1 MFRSLYS
8 KLAITLFIILC
19 VIGVVL
25 MQLLHYSSG
34 LYQAEVAQKL
44 NVDLADHIVLE
55 NKLLKNNKIN
65 KDALEHVFHML
76 MVINP
81 TIELYLLDTKG
92 KILGFSA
99 PPGKVVRKNI
109 NLDPIKNFI
118 AGNRNF
124 PLHAQDPR
132 NGERQK
138 VFSASEI
145 RSSVKSGN
153 RLEGYLYVILASEK
167 YQSVAEKLEDSY
179 IFRLSLW
186 GLLAGI
192 IAVFLIGAM
201 SFSIMTR
208 RLRQLNNAMIE
219 YSDGEI
225 LASIKP
231 DYQAKESG
239 GDEVD
244 QLGRQFLVMVNK
256 ISTQMNELKKVDNM
270 RRELVANVSHDLRTP
285 ITTLQ
290 GYIETLI
297 IKGENITKEERGKYL
312 KVALDY
318 CHRLSQLVT
327 ELFELSKLDS
337 CESIIYAEPFS
348 ISDLIQ
354 DVVQKFYLRAQNA
367 GIDLRCA
374 QRTVGAMVHG
384 DIAMLQ
390 RALENLIENALRHTK
405 KGDRVAVDYLLK
417 DGKVIVKVQDTGC
430 GIPESELSHI
440 FDRFYQVEKSRV
452 NGEGSGLGL
461 AIAKRILELHGT
473 TIQVQSKVNKGTTFS
488 FNMPNY
494 KAA

>member
-1 MFRSLYS
+1 MFRTLYS
-8 KLAITLFIILC
+8 KLAITLFIILLI
-19 VIGVVL
+19 IGVIL

-44 NVDLADHIVLE
+44 NVELATHIVAE
-55 NKLLKNNKIN
+55 NKLIKNTKIN
-65 KDALEHVFHML
+65 KNALEHVFHML

-99 PPGKVVRKNI
+99 PPGKVVRKKI
-109 NLDPIKNFI
+109 DLEPLKQFI
-118 AGNRNF
+118 AGARKF
-124 PLHAQDPR
+124 PLHGQDPR
-132 NGERQK
+132 NENRKK

-145 RSSVKSGN
+145 NSGN
-153 RLEGYLYVILASEK
+153 KLEGYLYIILASEK
-167 YQSVAEKLEDSY
+167 YQGVAEKLQDSY

-186 GLLAGI
+186 GLIAGI

-208 RLRQLNNAMIE
+208 RLRKLNTAMTE

-225 LASIKP
+225 YTSIKP
-231 DYQAKESG
+231 DYEVKVKG

-244 QLGRQFLVMVNK
+244 HLGRQFLVMVDK
-256 ISTQMNELKKVDNM
+256 ISSQMNELKEVDDK

-297 IKGENITKEERGKYL
+297 IKGENISEKERRKYL

-318 CHRLSQLVT
+318 CHRLSQLVA

-354 DVVQKFYLRAQNA
+354 DVVHKFYLRARNA

-374 QRTVGAMVHG
+374 QRTDSAMVNG

-417 DGKVIVKVQDTGC
+417 DGKVIVKVADTGC
-430 GIPESELSHI
+430 GIPATELNHI

-461 AIAKRILELHGT
+461 AITKRILELHGT
-473 TIQVQSKVNKGTTFS
+473 NIQVKSQINIGTTFT
-488 FNMPNY
+488 FDMPNF
-494 KAA
+494 KVA

>member
-1 MFRSLYS
+1 MFRTLYS
-8 KLAITLFIILC
+8 KLAITLFIILLI
-19 VIGVVL
+19 IGVIL
-25 MQLLHYSSG
+25 MQLMHYSSG

-44 NVDLADHIVLE
+44 NVELADHIVSE
-55 NKLLKNNKIN
+55 NKLIKNNKIN
-65 KDALEHVFHML
+65 NNALEHVFHML

-81 TIELYLLDTKG
+81 TIELYLLDTRG

-99 PPGKVVRKNI
+99 PSGKVVRKNI

-118 AGNRNF
+118 AGDRNF
-124 PLHAQDPR
+124 PLHGQDPR
-132 NGERQK
+132 NNDRQK

-145 RSSVKSGN
+145 KSKN
-153 RLEGYLYVILASEK
+153 KLEGYLYIILASEK
-167 YQSVAEKLEDSY
+167 YEGVADKLQDSY

-208 RLRQLNNAMIE
+208 RLRKLNSAMID

-231 DYQAKESG
+231 DYKVKKLG

-244 QLGRQFLVMVNK
+244 QLGRQFLVMVDK
-256 ISTQMNELKKVDNM
+256 ITTQMNELKKVDNM

-297 IKGENITKEERGKYL
+297 IKGEGISIQEREKYL

-354 DVVQKFYLRAQNA
+354 DVVQKFTLRAKNA

-374 QRTVGAMVHG
+374 HRAGGAMVYG

-405 KGDRVAVDYLLK
+405 KGDRVGVDYLLK
-417 DGKVIVKVQDTGC
+417 DDKVIVKVKDTGC
-430 GIPESELSHI
+430 GIPETELSHI

-461 AIAKRILELHGT
+461 AIAKRIIELHGS
-473 TIQVQSKVNKGTTFS
+473 TIQVHSKINIGTTFT

>member
-1 MFRSLYS
+1 MFRTLYS

-19 VIGVVL
+19 VIGVIL
-25 MQLLHYSSG
+25 LQLLYYSSG

-44 NVDLADHIVLE
+44 NVELANHIVADNTLI
-55 NKLLKNNKIN
+55 KNNKIN
-65 KDALEHVFHML
+65 KNALENVFHML

-81 TIELYLLDTKG
+81 TIELYLLDTNG
-92 KILGFSA
+92 TILGFSA
-99 PPGKVVRKNI
+99 PPGKVVRKKI
-109 NLDPIKNFI
+109 NLEPIKYLI
-118 AGNRNF
+118 SGNRDF
-124 PLHAQDPR
+124 PLFGEDPR
-132 NGERQK
+132 NESRNK

-145 RSSVKSGN
+145 KSEN
-153 RLEGYLYVILASEK
+153 ILEGYLYIILASEK
-167 YQSVAEKLEDSY
+167 YEGVADKLDDSY

-208 RLRQLNNAMIE
+208 RLRKLNNAMTE
-219 YSDGEI
+219 YSDREI
-225 LASIKP
+225 IASFEP
-231 DYQAKESG
+231 DYEVKTTG

-244 QLGRQFLVMVNK
+244 HLGRQFLVMVNK
-256 ISTQMNELKKVDNM
+256 INSQMGELKKVDNM

-297 IKGENITKEERGKYL
+297 IKGKDLSEQERGKYL

-318 CHRLSQLVT
+318 CLRLSQLVT

-337 CESIIYAEPFS
+337 CESILYAEPFS

-354 DVVQKFYLRAQNA
+354 DVVQKFYLRAKNA
-367 GIDLRCA
+367 GIDLCCT
-374 QRTVGAMVHG
+374 QRAGAAMVYG

-390 RALENLIENALRHTK
+390 RALENLIENALRHTT

-417 DGKVIVKVQDTGC
+417 DGKVVVQVQDTGC
-430 GIPESELSHI
+430 GIPQTELNHI
-440 FDRFYQVEKSRV
+440 FDRFYQVEKSRE

-461 AIAKRILELHGT
+461 AITKRILELHGS
-473 TIQVQSKVNKGTTFS
+473 TIQVQSKINSGTTFT
-488 FNMPNY
+488 FYMPNY

>member
-1 MFRSLYS
+1 MFRTLYS

-19 VIGVVL
+19 VIGVIL
-25 MQLLHYSSG
+25 MQLMHYSSG

-44 NVDLADHIVLE
+44 NVELADHIVSE
-55 NKLLKNNKIN
+55 NKLIKKNKIN

-99 PPGKVVRKNI
+99 PPGKVVRKDI
-109 NLDPIKNFI
+109 NLTPLKKFI
-118 AGNRNF
+118 AGNRDF
-124 PLHAQDPR
+124 PLHGQDPR
-132 NGERQK
+132 NVDRKK

-145 RSSVKSGN
+145 KSGKK
-153 RLEGYLYVILASEK
+153 LEGYLYIILASEK
-167 YQSVAEKLEDSY
+167 YEGVADKLEDSY

-208 RLRQLNNAMIE
+208 RLRKLNQAMLE

-225 LASIKP
+225 LETIKP
-231 DYQAKESG
+231 DYSVKKQG

-244 QLGRQFLVMVNK
+244 HLGRQFLMMVNK
-256 ISTQMNELKKVDNM
+256 ISSQMSELKKVDEM

-297 IKGENITKEERGKYL
+297 IKGENISGDERRKYL

-354 DVVQKFYLRAQNA
+354 DVVQKFYLRAKNS
-367 GIDLRCA
+367 GVDLRCA
-374 QRTVGAMVHG
+374 QRTGAAMVHG

-390 RALENLIENALRHTK
+390 RALENLIENALRHTT
-405 KGDRVAVDYLLK
+405 KGDRVAVDYSLQ
-417 DGKVIVKVQDTGC
+417 DGKVIVKVIDTGC
-430 GIPESELSHI
+430 GIPEAELNHI
-440 FDRFYQVEKSRV
+440 FDRFYQVEKSRAK
-452 NGEGSGLGL
+452 GEGSGLGL

-473 TIQVQSKVNKGTTFS
+473 TIQVQSKINKGTTFT

>member
-1 MFRSLYS
+1 MFRTLYS
-8 KLAITLFIILC
+8 KLAITLFLILC
-19 VIGVVL
+19 VIGVILIQL
-25 MQLLHYSSG
+25 MHYSSG

-44 NVDLADHIVLE
+44 NVELADHIVSE
-55 NKLLKNNKIN
+55 NKLIKKNKIN

-99 PPGKVVRKNI
+99 PPGKVVRKDI
-109 NLDPIKNFI
+109 NLAPIKNFI
-118 AGNRNF
+118 AGNRDF
-124 PLHAQDPR
+124 PLHGQDPR
-132 NGERQK
+132 NFDRKK

-145 RSSVKSGN
+145 KSGN
-153 RLEGYLYVILASEK
+153 NLEGYLYVILASEK
-167 YQSVAEKLEDSY
+167 YEGVADKLEDSY

-208 RLRQLNNAMIE
+208 RLRKLNHAMHE
-219 YSDGEI
+219 YSEGEI
-225 LASIKP
+225 LETIKP
-231 DYQAKESG
+231 DYSVKMKG

-244 QLGRQFLVMVNK
+244 HLGRQFLVMVNK
-256 ISTQMNELKKVDNM
+256 ISSQMSELKKNDDM

-297 IKGENITKEERGKYL
+297 IKGENISGDERRKYL

-354 DVVQKFYLRAQNA
+354 DVVQKFYLRAKNS
-367 GIDLRCA
+367 GVDLRCA
-374 QRTVGAMVHG
+374 QRAGGAMVHG

-390 RALENLIENALRHTK
+390 RALENLIENALRHTT
-405 KGDRVAVDYLLK
+405 KGDRVAVDYSLK
-417 DGKVIVKVQDTGC
+417 DGKVIVKVKDTGC
-430 GIPESELSHI
+430 GIPEKELNHI
-440 FDRFYQVEKSRV
+440 FDRFYQVEKSRAK
-452 NGEGSGLGL
+452 GEGSGLGL

-473 TIQVQSKVNKGTTFS
+473 TIQVQSKINIGTTFT

>member
-1 MFRSLYS
+1 MFRTLYS

-19 VIGVVL
+19 VIGVIL
-25 MQLLHYSSG
+25 LQLLHYSSG

-44 NVDLADHIVLE
+44 NVELANHIVAD
-55 NKLLKNNKIN
+55 NKLIKNNKIN
-65 KDALEHVFHML
+65 KNALENVFHML

-92 KILGFSA
+92 TILGFSA
-99 PPGKVVRKNI
+99 PPGKVVRKKI
-109 NLDPIKNFI
+109 NLEPIKNLI
-118 AGNRNF
+118 SGNRDF
-124 PLHAQDPR
+124 PLFGEDPR
-132 NGERQK
+132 NESRNK

-145 RSSVKSGN
+145 KSEN
-153 RLEGYLYVILASEK
+153 IIEGYLYIILASEK
-167 YQSVAEKLEDSY
+167 YEGVADKLDDSY

-208 RLRQLNNAMIE
+208 RLRKLNNAMTE
-219 YSDGEI
+219 YSEGEI
-225 LASIKP
+225 IASIKP
-231 DYQAKESG
+231 DYEVKTTG

-244 QLGRQFLVMVNK
+244 HLGRQFLVMVNK
-256 ISTQMNELKKVDNM
+256 INSQMDELKKVDNM

-297 IKGENITKEERGKYL
+297 IKGKDLSEQERGKYL

-318 CHRLSQLVT
+318 CFRLSQLVT

-354 DVVQKFYLRAQNA
+354 DVVQKFYLRARNA
-367 GIDLRCA
+367 GIDLRCTQQA
-374 QRTVGAMVHG
+374 GAAMVYG

-390 RALENLIENALRHTK
+390 RALENLIENALRHTT

-417 DGKVIVKVQDTGC
+417 DGKVVVQVQDTGC
-430 GIPESELSHI
+430 GIPQTELNHI
-440 FDRFYQVEKSRV
+440 FDRFYQVEKSRE

-461 AIAKRILELHGT
+461 AITKRILELHGSS
-473 TIQVQSKVNKGTTFS
+473 IHVQSKINSGTTFT
-488 FNMPNY
+488 FYMPNY